1 VGAPTRGRQL
11 DAEPLAPMFD
21 GRAFDPARF
30 EDYLASF
37 PLRRRP
43 APVR

>member
-1 VGAPTRGRQL
+1 LL
-11 DAEPLAPMFD
+11 DIESLKPMFD

-30 EDYLASF
+30 EEYLAQF

-43 APVR
+43 APAQ